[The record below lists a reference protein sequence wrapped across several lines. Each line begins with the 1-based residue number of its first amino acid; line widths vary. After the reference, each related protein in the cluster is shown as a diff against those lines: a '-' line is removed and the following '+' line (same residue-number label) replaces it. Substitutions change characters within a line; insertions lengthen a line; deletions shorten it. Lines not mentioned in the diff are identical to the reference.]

1 MKKTLPGF
9 IKIFSITVLSIF
21 IVSCNE
27 LISSNDTSCPVDNT
41 VYASECELEEIAE
54 AGFVNYKIA
63 RYYAL
68 GALENFQ
75 DDPIFKEG
83 ELSKFPVII
92 YNSQTNLPRYY
103 EFKVLNNKIPVAGIT
118 CVATKGEGL
127 PVKYVLPYSKTVE
140 NSQARAV
147 AAGNAKFVDTG
158 YPSKLVI
165 KGSASLRSATDENDA
180 EKELSI
186 LEVLETFSEEE
197 LQELN
202 LADKSVQ
209 EDVKAEVREEQQ
221 KIAEIWNQIDEV
233 SENIINL
240 TEEEL
245 MEIYFSEETERKII
259 YNDYSI
265 KSVFKLEN
273 WIPKSNWYQPEGIFC
288 GPSTVA
294 FIMLELGKNKCKGY
308 DGTIPDVEEIDDLNN
323 YYATVE
329 KQIGKG
335 PKTFGIL
342 SSRLFKY
349 TNGNYKLESCKHSHS
364 VILEHMESEGLPCVS
379 LRCGKSS
386 SSKAFHYRTVLGL
399 KTEKVRTILKVFG
412 YKKTLLSWNDHFY
425 WMHDNGADGE
435 NFYENANK
443 LYEISACKLVKVQ

>member
-127 PVKYVLPYSKTVE
+127 P
-140 NSQARAV
+140 
-147 AAGNAKFVDTG
+147 
-158 YPSKLVI
+158 
-165 KGSASLRSATDENDA
+165 
-180 EKELSI
+180 
-186 LEVLETFSEEE
+186 
-197 LQELN
+197 
-202 LADKSVQ
+202 
-209 EDVKAEVREEQQ
+209 
-221 KIAEIWNQIDEV
+221 
-233 SENIINL
+233 
-240 TEEEL
+240 
-245 MEIYFSEETERKII
+245 
-259 YNDYSI
+259 
-265 KSVFKLEN
+265 
-273 WIPKSNWYQPEGIFC
+273 
-288 GPSTVA
+288 
-294 FIMLELGKNKCKGY
+294 
-308 DGTIPDVEEIDDLNN
+308 
-323 YYATVE
+323 
-329 KQIGKG
+329 
-335 PKTFGIL
+335 
-342 SSRLFKY
+342 
-349 TNGNYKLESCKHSHS
+349 
-364 VILEHMESEGLPCVS
+364 CVS

-386 SSKAFHYRTVLGL
+386 SSKAFHYRTILGL
-399 KTEKVRTILKVFG
+399 KTEKVRTILKVLW